1 MNIHTKNVI
10 IITSYIESPFNMT
23 QALTQ
28 IEDPFVICTD
38 GGFDLAKQANITP
51 HLLLGDLDSIQSKI
65 PADLPL
71 KTFPPEKDYT
81 DLELAI
87 QTAIEEDASHVE
99 IWGGIG
105 GRLDHTVANLQLLSC
120 YTDRFSS
127 LQMRDGQ
134 NTCFVLNA
142 DPAKDA
148 PESLTIPQEAGCY
161 LSLFAL
167 SETVEGITAKG
178 VKYPLENHT
187 LTRTFPLGVSNEF
200 KQKEAFL
207 SLEKGSLLVILAKA

>member
-1 MNIHTKNVI
+1 MKDSTENIV
-10 IITSYIESPFNMT
+10 IITSYIDVPFDMK
-23 QALTQ
+23 QALSQ
-28 IEDPFVICTD
+28 ITDPFVICTD
-38 GGFDLAKQANITP
+38 GGFDLAKQFGITP
-51 HLLLGDLDSIQSKI
+51 HLLLGDLDSIQSEI
-65 PADLPL
+65 PANLPL

-87 QTAIEEDASHVE
+87 QTAVEQEASHVE

-105 GRLDHTVANLQLLSC
+105 GRLDHTVANLQLLSR
-120 YTDRFSS
+120 YSDSFQS
-127 LQMRDGQ
+127 LHIRDGQ

-142 DPAKDA
+142 DPAKNA
-148 PESLTIPQEAGCY
+148 PKTLTISRESDCY
-161 LSLFAL
+161 LSLFSL
-167 SETVEGITAKG
+167 SETVEGLTARG

-207 SLEKGSLLVILAKA
+207 SLEKGSLLVVLAKA

>member
-1 MNIHTKNVI
+1 MKHSTENIV
-10 IITSYIESPFNMT
+10 IITSYIDAAFDMK

-28 IEDPFVICTD
+28 ITDPFVICTD
-38 GGFDLAKQANITP
+38 GGFDLAKQFGITP
-51 HLLLGDLDSIQSKI
+51 HLLLGDLDSIQSEI
-65 PADLPL
+65 PANLPL

-87 QTAIEEDASHVE
+87 RTAIEKNASRVE

-120 YTDRFSS
+120 YTGNFSS
-127 LQMRDGQ
+127 LQMRDGR
-134 NTCFVLNA
+134 NCCFVVIA
-142 DPAKDA
+142 DADGDSPKT
-148 PESLTIPQEAGCY
+148 LTIPQAEGCY

-167 SETVEGITAKG
+167 SETVEGLTVRG

-200 KQKEAFL
+200 KQKEASL

>member
-1 MNIHTKNVI
+1 MAHSTENII
-10 IITSYIESPFNMT
+10 IITSYVDAPFDMK

-28 IEDPFVICTD
+28 MKDPYIICTD
-38 GGFDLAKQANITP
+38 GGFDLAKQAGITP
-51 HLLLGDLDSIQSKI
+51 HLLLGDLDSIQSRI
-65 PADLPL
+65 PKELPL

-87 QTAIEEDASHVE
+87 HTAIEKKASHVE

-120 YTDRFSS
+120 YAEQFRS
-127 LQMRDGQ
+127 LSMHDGQ
-134 NTCFVLNA
+134 NRCFVLNA
-142 DPAKDA
+142 KGTQK
-148 PESLTIPQEAGCY
+148 SITIPQEKDCY
-161 LSLFAL
+161 LSLFSL
-167 SETVEGITAKG
+167 SETVQGRTAKG
-178 VKYPLENHT
+178 VKYPLQNHT

-207 SLEKGSLLVILAKA
+207 SLEKGSLLIVLAKA

>member
-1 MNIHTKNVI
+1 MKHSTENII
-10 IITSYIESPFNMT
+10 IITSYIDAPFDMK

-28 IEDPFVICTD
+28 IKDPFVICTD
-38 GGFDLAKQANITP
+38 GGFDLAKQVGITP

-87 QTAIEEDASHVE
+87 QTALELSASFVE

-120 YTDRFSS
+120 YTDKFDS

-134 NTCFVLNA
+134 NRCFVLNA
-142 DPAKDA
+142 TTAENTLKT
-148 PESLTIPQEAGCY
+148 LTIPREEDSY
-161 LSLFAL
+161 FSLFSL
-167 SETVEGITAKG
+167 SETVEGLNVSG
-178 VKYPLENHT
+178 VKYPLEHHT
-187 LTRTFPLGVSNEF
+187 LSRTFPLGVSNEF
-200 KQKEAFL
+200 QQKEALL

>member
-1 MNIHTKNVI
+1 MKYSTEHII
-10 IITSYIESPFNMT
+10 IITSYIDVPFDMEK
-23 QALTQ
+23 ALAQ
-28 IEDPFVICTD
+28 IEDPFIICTD
-38 GGFDLAKQANITP
+38 GGFDLARQASITP
-51 HLLLGDLDSIQSKI
+51 HMLLGDLDSIQSEI
-65 PADLPL
+65 PADLPI

-87 QTAIEEDASHVE
+87 QTATELKASHVE

-105 GRLDHTVANLQLLSC
+105 GRLDHTLANLQLLSR
-120 YTDRFSS
+120 YADVFNS
-127 LQMRDGQ
+127 LRMRDGQ

-142 DPAKDA
+142 DAAKDA
-148 PESLTIPQEAGCY
+148 PNSLTIPQKAGCY

-167 SETVEGITAKG
+167 SETVEGLTARG

>member
-1 MNIHTKNVI
+1 MKYSTENTI
-10 IITSYIESPFNMT
+10 IITSYIDVPFHMN
-23 QALTQ
+23 QALAQ
-28 IEDPFVICTD
+28 IENPYIICTD
-38 GGFDLAKQANITP
+38 GGFDLAKQAGIAP
-51 HLLLGDLDSIQSKI
+51 HLLLGDLDSIQSEI

-87 QTAIEEDASHVE
+87 QTAIEENASRVE

-105 GRLDHTVANLQLLSC
+105 GRLDHTVANLQLLSR
-120 YTDRFSS
+120 YTDKFQS
-127 LQMRDGQ
+127 LRMRDGQ

-142 DPAKDA
+142 DPAKNA
-148 PESLTIPQEAGCY
+148 PKALTIPLEEGCY

-167 SETVEGITAKG
+167 SETVEGLTAKG

-200 KQKEAFL
+200 KQKEAVL

>member
-1 MNIHTKNVI
+1 
-10 IITSYIESPFNMT
+10 
-23 QALTQ
+23 
-28 IEDPFVICTD
+28 
-38 GGFDLAKQANITP
+38 
-51 HLLLGDLDSIQSKI
+51 
-65 PADLPL
+65 
-71 KTFPPEKDYT
+71 
-81 DLELAI
+81 
-87 QTAIEEDASHVE
+87 
-99 IWGGIG
+99 
-105 GRLDHTVANLQLLSC
+105 
-120 YTDRFSS
+120 
-127 LQMRDGQ
+127 MRDGQ

-167 SETVEGITAKG
+167 SETVEGLTAKG